1 MKKTYQ
7 RNVLFA
13 FLVTALLTAGALL
26 PTSPEA
32 TVTAQIRPWK
42 TWVKSS
48 PCSVTRMDWVSAA
61 QANPTGGGAFWYQ
74 ANMIVI
80 GAACGRDVEACTF
93 AAAQAALP
101 GIRASQDFL
110 IYCCPDYAVYEHN
123 QTKERAYIKSSSG
136 SPGDNWGLLKGSMC
150 CEEAMFMAGKS
161 GGCGTGSYNQ
171 GKYSVGTDMPGGDY
185 QSVELARADP
195 ELCMQTCL
203 ADVGKCRGFT
213 YVKPGVQGPKAKCW
227 LKSSTGP
234 TIPAACCTSAKV
246 DESGVVSP
254 VGRGNKGGFEDTV
267 IRVGDKKVT
276 IGEMIPPKVPPKIP
290 QPTPEERVG
299 QKLPQGVVPCDADER
314 AAFAQMI
321 GSFHNGN
328 SKVTIGGSC
337 ENVQG
342 TTLTTEYC
350 ENPDATYNKTLP
362 RYSTTFTGR
371 MSGSSISVQF
381 KSNDSRRPTGTG
393 TCSKSTR
400 DGKTLVSCS
409 FACG

>member
-1 MKKTYQ
+1 MAA
-7 RNVLFA
+7 A
-13 FLVTALLTAGALL
+13 FIAVTMLAE
-26 PTSPEA
+26 SQEA
-32 TVTAQIRPWK
+32 TVTAQLRPWK

-48 PCSVTRMDWVSAA
+48 PCSVTRLDWVSAA
-61 QANPTGGGAFWYQ
+61 QTNPTQGGGGSFWYQ
-74 ANMIVI
+74 ANLIVT
-80 GAACGRDVEACTF
+80 GATCARDVENCTF

-101 GIRASQDFL
+101 GIRADERFL
-110 IYCCPDYAVYEHN
+110 NFCCHDYTVYEN
-123 QTKERAYIKSSSG
+123 DQTKERTYLKSLDG
-136 SPGDNWGLLKGSMC
+136 KPGNGPWSLVKGFLC
-150 CEEAMFMAGKS
+150 CEEAMFLAGKS
-161 GGCGTGSYNQ
+161 GGCGTGSYNK

-185 QSVELARADP
+185 QSVELERADP
-195 ELCMQTCL
+195 ELCMQACL

-254 VGRGNKGGFEDTV
+254 VDRGNKGGFEDTV

-276 IGEMIPPKVPPKIP
+276 IGEMIPPKNPPKIP
-290 QPTPEERVG
+290 QPTPEQPVG
-299 QKLPQGVVPCDADER
+299 HKLPQGVVPCDADER
-314 AAFAQMI
+314 AAFAQMT

-350 ENPDATYNKTLP
+350 ENPDATYNKSLP
-362 RYSTTFTGR
+362 RYTTTFTGR

-381 KSNDSRRPTGTG
+381 KSSDTRRPTGTG
-393 TCSKSTR
+393 SCSKSTR